1 MGDSQKHRILDE
13 KITAANKY
21 THNVRKSQIEFIR
34 QGMKG
39 AEEFYYKLAVI
50 SAGTI
55 TFSVSFVSY
64 VSTTSSVLSQT
75 WLLFTSWILLLLSLL
90 GSLYRNHFHSN
101 FLHYQ
106 LQKEWLNSKIDAEEL
121 AKEMLEKY
129 PETIYNAF
137 EGVENLIKVSDDRKA
152 QYMKAKEHNEGKEKI
167 YDFLWTNCLKVAH
180 VGFVLGMLYMVLFAI
195 VNLK

>member
-1 MGDSQKHRILDE
+1 MDDSRKHRILDD
-13 KITAANKY
+13 KIAEANKY

-34 QGMKG
+34 EGMKG

-64 VSTTSSVLSQT
+64 VSTTNSILSQT
-75 WLLFTSWILLLLSLL
+75 WLLFTSWILLLLSLF

-106 LQKEWLNSKIDAEEL
+106 LQKEWLVSKIDAEEL
-121 AKEMLEKY
+121 AREMLEKY
-129 PETIYNAF
+129 PETVYNAF
-137 EGVENLIKVSDDRKA
+137 EGIENLIKISNDRKA
-152 QYMKAKEHNEGKEKI
+152 QYTKAKKHNENKEKI
-167 YDFLWTNCLKVAH
+167 YDFLWTNCLRVAH
-180 VGFVLGMLYMVLFAI
+180 VGFVLGMLCMVLFAI
-195 VNLK
+195 ANLK